1 MNSKKLIKSIAAWA
15 LLLLAL
21 LLPSVAYSQVEN
33 TAPQQ
38 FSLQAVV
45 RDAQGKLVPYSDL
58 NLQVDILS
66 GTTTGDVLYSEQ
78 QTVTTNSFGSFST
91 IVGAGNI
98 DWGNGPYS
106 MKVDISHP
114 NGTQLTATYQLI
126 SVPYA
131 LNVHVTDSLRGVSF
145 REKQVLSISHDTIFL
160 TGGSFVVLN
169 RFDGDYY
176 SLHSRP
182 TGNSHFANDAG
193 YLTGEVQT
201 ITRSGQIISLT
212 GGSSVT
218 LPLGFDGNYNHL
230 TNTPTALSQFTND
243 AGFMLVEQQVLSIS
257 HDTIFLT
264 GGSFVKIPRRA
275 EIQTLDSVTALGN
288 SAGNHQLKNLADP
301 TDPQD
306 ALTFHYLDSLLS
318 LLHLDSL
325 DQGSHTAI
333 TTAAC
338 DTFMWYG
345 SPYTTSGTYLYNY
358 ANILGFFSTDTLHL
372 TIRHGSHQSQT
383 IASIYPYVW
392 HGTVYNQSGHYQYSY
407 FNDQG
412 CPSVDTLHL
421 NITEAPQCYSNRP
434 AADTA
439 VLHACGKAFWYGHYY
454 HNSGTY
460 QQNLG
465 NIAANGCDS
474 VVYVQISIS
483 TAYKRDTAA
492 RTTTGITWRGNLYT
506 VTGDYFDTLSAV
518 NGCDSIFVLHLSV
531 GTQVGVGA
539 AKGLFSVAN
548 GLQVRFS
555 CGNLQFM
562 SSDNYWRF
570 APQQYEVLNNSCA
583 ASYNTVWSDLFGWAT
598 SGYHN
603 PADTLN
609 SQFNPWDHN
618 KTNLPAA
625 VAQYNLQGYGPS
637 TFMADTN
644 LTGTSRY
651 YDWGEYNI
659 ISNGGNEQDLWRVLT
674 RDEWNYLLD
683 GRPDGANLRGR
694 ATISGIPTLSGGTTS
709 VSGYVFLPD
718 DWVDLPT
725 VNFSR
730 SSYNY
735 FPLSQWSQLED
746 AGAVFLP
753 TGYYWSSTTSGN
765 GAAYCFA
772 FSSSQLMVAP
782 YNRSIESY
790 VRPVQDYTPG
800 SVDCNCTYYDTTIV
814 SSGPFSW
821 HGRTY
826 NETGDYIEAITNAA
840 GCDSII
846 SLSLIIEDPG
856 VLPAYFSVSDT
867 HQVRFSKGNL
877 QYKASNNVWRFG
889 HHQYDYRG
897 AGNNNRSAT
906 YTGWIDLFPWATS
919 GYHDSTDFNNIYYL
933 PYLNNTWR
941 DNGYGPS
948 SRMADWDLVN
958 TSAEY
963 DWGVHCPIANGGNT
977 PGQWRTLTNDEW
989 SYLIGQRPNYS
1000 SLRGWAT
1007 VNGVRGLV
1015 LLPDNW
1021 TLPAG
1026 VTFTAAG
1033 YHGNYLQNIYGVTQW
1048 AIMEAAGA
1056 VFFPTSGTSAEN
1068 TYSAYYWSSTSVRT
1082 GIFQTWHYNAHYMG
1096 WGYSVQSADPG
1107 YYLGYPG
1114 IGSEAKSYILF
1125 VRLVKD

>member
-1 MNSKKLIKSIAAWA
+1 M
-15 LLLLAL
+15 
-21 LLPSVAYSQVEN
+21 
-33 TAPQQ
+33 
-38 FSLQAVV
+38 QAVV

-58 NLQVDILS
+58 DLHIDILS
-66 GTTTGDVLYSEQ
+66 GTATGSVLYSEQ

-98 DWGNGPYS
+98 DWGNGFYS

-114 NGTQLTATYQLI
+114 NGIQLTATYQLI

-145 REKQVLSISHDTIFL
+145 REKQMLSISNDTIFL

-169 RFDGDYY
+169 RFDGDYN
-176 SLHSRP
+176 SLHNRP
-182 TGNSHFANDAG
+182 TGNSHLANNAG
-193 YLTGEVQT
+193 YLTGEAQALSIAGRT
-201 ITRSGQIISLT
+201 ISLT

-218 LPLGFDGNYNHL
+218 IPLGFDGNYNHL
-230 TNTPTALSQFTND
+230 TNTPTALSQFTNN

-264 GGSFVKIPRRA
+264 GGSYVKIPRRA

-288 SAGNHQLKNLADP
+288 SVGNHQLKNLADP

-306 ALTFHYLDSLLS
+306 ALTYHYLDSLLS

-345 SPYTTSGTYLYNY
+345 TPYTASGTYIHHYS
-358 ANILGFFSTDTLHL
+358 NILGFFSTDTLHL

-412 CPSVDTLHL
+412 CPSIDTLHL
-421 NITEAPQCYSNRP
+421 NITEAPHCYSNRA

-439 VLHACGKAFWYGHYY
+439 VLHACGKAFWRGNYY
-454 HNSGTY
+454 HSSGTY
-460 QQNLG
+460 QKNLG
-465 NIAANGCDS
+465 SIAANGCDS
-474 VVYVQISIS
+474 VVYVQIDIS

-506 VTGDYFDTLSAV
+506 VTGDYYDTLTAV

-583 ASYNTVWSDLFGWAT
+583 ASYNPTWSDLFGWAT
-598 SGYHN
+598 SGYHDA
-603 PADTLN
+603 ADTLN

-618 KTNLPAA
+618 KTNLPAV

-659 ISNGGNEQDLWRVLT
+659 ISNGGNEQNLWRTLT

-709 VSGYVFLPD
+709 VSGYIFLPD

-846 SLSLIIEDPG
+846 SLSLIIEDSG
-856 VLPAYFSVSDT
+856 VLPSYFSVSAT

-897 AGNNNRSAT
+897 ADNNNRSAT
-906 YTGWIDLFPWATS
+906 YTGWIDQFAWATS
-919 GYHDSTDFNNIYYL
+919 GYHDSTDFG
-933 PYLNNTWR
+933 NTSYQPWSS
-941 DNGYGPS
+941 GGGPS

-958 TSAEY
+958 TSAQY

-977 PGQWRTLTNDEW
+977 PGQWRTLTSDEW
-989 SYLIGQRPNYS
+989 MYLVNQRSNAS
-1000 SLRGWAT
+1000 ALKGWAT

-1021 TLPAG
+1021 TLPSG
-1026 VTFTAAG
+1026 VTFNAIYG
-1033 YHGNYLQNIYGVTQW
+1033 NGNYLQNIYGVTQW

-1056 VFFPTSGTSAEN
+1056 VFLPTSGTSAEN
-1068 TYSAYYWSSTSVRT
+1068 TYSATYWSSTSCRS
-1082 GIFQTWHYNAHYMG
+1082 GLFQSWSSSAFTLNWY
-1096 WGYSVQSADPG
+1096 YSTLSTDPG
-1107 YYLGYPG
+1107 YYIYSWFPQQ
-1114 IGSEAKSYILF
+1114 GSSGKENRLF

>member
-1 MNSKKLIKSIAAWA
+1 M
-15 LLLLAL
+15 
-21 LLPSVAYSQVEN
+21 
-33 TAPQQ
+33 
-38 FSLQAVV
+38 QAVV

-58 NLQVDILS
+58 DLHIDILS
-66 GTTTGDVLYSEQ
+66 GTATGSVLYSEQ

-98 DWGNGPYS
+98 DWGNGFYS

-114 NGTQLTATYQLI
+114 NGIQLTATYQLI

-145 REKQVLSISHDTIFL
+145 REKQMLSISNDTIFL

-169 RFDGDYY
+169 RFDGDYN
-176 SLHSRP
+176 SLHNRP
-182 TGNSHFANDAG
+182 TGNSHLANNAG
-193 YLTGEVQT
+193 YLTGEAQALSIAGRT
-201 ITRSGQIISLT
+201 ISLT

-218 LPLGFDGNYNHL
+218 IPLGFDGNYNHL
-230 TNTPTALSQFTND
+230 TNTPTALSQFTNN

-264 GGSFVKIPRRA
+264 GGSYVKIPRRA

-288 SAGNHQLKNLADP
+288 SVGNHQLKNLADP

-306 ALTFHYLDSLLS
+306 ALTYHYLDSLLS

-345 SPYTTSGTYLYNY
+345 TPYTASGTYIHHYS
-358 ANILGFFSTDTLHL
+358 NILGFFSTDTLHL

-412 CPSVDTLHL
+412 CPSIDTLHL
-421 NITEAPQCYSNRP
+421 NITEAPHCYSNRA

-439 VLHACGKAFWYGHYY
+439 VLHACGKAFWRGNYY
-454 HNSGTY
+454 HSSGTY
-460 QQNLG
+460 QKNLG
-465 NIAANGCDS
+465 SIAANGCDS
-474 VVYVQISIS
+474 VVYVQIDIS

-506 VTGDYFDTLSAV
+506 VTGDYYDTLTAV

-583 ASYNTVWSDLFGWAT
+583 ASYNPTWSDLFGWAT
-598 SGYHN
+598 SGYHDA
-603 PADTLN
+603 ADTLN

-618 KTNLPAA
+618 KTNLPAV

-659 ISNGGNEQDLWRVLT
+659 ISNGGNEQNLWRTLT

-709 VSGYVFLPD
+709 VSGYIFLPD

-846 SLSLIIEDPG
+846 SLSLIIEDSG
-856 VLPAYFSVSDT
+856 VLPSYFSVSAT

-897 AGNNNRSAT
+897 ADNNNRSAT
-906 YTGWIDLFPWATS
+906 YTGWIDQFAWATS
-919 GYHDSTDFNNIYYL
+919 GYHDSTDFG
-933 PYLNNTWR
+933 NTSYQPWSS
-941 DNGYGPS
+941 GGGPS

-958 TSAEY
+958 TSAQY

-977 PGQWRTLTNDEW
+977 PGQWRTLTSDEW
-989 SYLIGQRPNYS
+989 MYLVNQRSNAS
-1000 SLRGWAT
+1000 ALKGWAT

-1021 TLPAG
+1021 TLPSG
-1026 VTFTAAG
+1026 VTFNAIYG
-1033 YHGNYLQNIYGVTQW
+1033 NGNYLQNIYGVTQW

-1056 VFFPTSGTSAEN
+1056 VFLPTSGTSAEN
-1068 TYSAYYWSSTSVRT
+1068 TYSATYWSSTSCRS
-1082 GIFQTWHYNAHYMG
+1082 GLFQSWSSSAFTLNWY
-1096 WGYSVQSADPG
+1096 YSTLSTDPG
-1107 YYLGYPG
+1107 YYIYSWFPEQ
-1114 IGSEAKSYILF
+1114 GSSGKENRLF

>member
-1 MNSKKLIKSIAAWA
+1 M
-15 LLLLAL
+15 
-21 LLPSVAYSQVEN
+21 LLPSVVYCQVGN
-33 TAPQQ
+33 TTPQQ

-58 NLQVDILS
+58 DLHIDILS
-66 GTTTGDVLYSEQ
+66 GTATGSVLYSEQ

-98 DWGNGPYS
+98 DWGNGFYS

-114 NGTQLTATYQLI
+114 NGIQLTATYQLI

-145 REKQVLSISHDTIFL
+145 REKQMLSISNDTIFL

-169 RFDGDYY
+169 RFDGDYN
-176 SLHSRP
+176 SLHNRP
-182 TGNSHFANDAG
+182 TGNSHLANNAG
-193 YLTGEVQT
+193 YLTGEAQALSIAGRT
-201 ITRSGQIISLT
+201 ISLT

-218 LPLGFDGNYNHL
+218 IPLGFDGNYNHL
-230 TNTPTALSQFTND
+230 TNTPTALSQFTNN

-264 GGSFVKIPRRA
+264 GGSYVKIPRRA

-288 SAGNHQLKNLADP
+288 SVGNHQLKNLADP

-306 ALTFHYLDSLLS
+306 ALTYHYLDSLLS

-345 SPYTTSGTYLYNY
+345 TPYTASGTYIHHYS
-358 ANILGFFSTDTLHL
+358 NILGFFSTDTLHL

-412 CPSVDTLHL
+412 CPSIDTLHL
-421 NITEAPQCYSNRP
+421 NITEAPHCYSNRA

-439 VLHACGKAFWYGHYY
+439 VLHACGKAFWRGNYY
-454 HNSGTY
+454 HSSGTY
-460 QQNLG
+460 QKNLG
-465 NIAANGCDS
+465 SIAANGCDS
-474 VVYVQISIS
+474 VVYVQIDIS

-506 VTGDYFDTLSAV
+506 VTGDYYDTLTAV

-583 ASYNTVWSDLFGWAT
+583 ASYNPTWSDLFGWAT
-598 SGYHN
+598 SGYHDA
-603 PADTLN
+603 ADTLN

-618 KTNLPAA
+618 KTNLPAV

-659 ISNGGNEQDLWRVLT
+659 ISNGGNEQNLWRTLT

-709 VSGYVFLPD
+709 VSGYIFLPD

-846 SLSLIIEDPG
+846 SLSLIIEDSG
-856 VLPAYFSVSDT
+856 VLPSYFSVSAT

-897 AGNNNRSAT
+897 ADNNNRSAT
-906 YTGWIDLFPWATS
+906 YTGWIDQFAWATS
-919 GYHDSTDFNNIYYL
+919 GYHDSTDFG
-933 PYLNNTWR
+933 NTSYQPWSS
-941 DNGYGPS
+941 GGGPS

-958 TSAEY
+958 TSAQY

-977 PGQWRTLTNDEW
+977 PGQWRTLTSDEW
-989 SYLIGQRPNYS
+989 MYLVNQRSNAS
-1000 SLRGWAT
+1000 ALKGWAT

-1021 TLPAG
+1021 TLPSG
-1026 VTFTAAG
+1026 VTFNAIYG
-1033 YHGNYLQNIYGVTQW
+1033 NGNYLQNIYGVTQW

-1056 VFFPTSGTSAEN
+1056 VFLPTSGTSAEN
-1068 TYSAYYWSSTSVRT
+1068 TYSATYWSSTSCRS
-1082 GIFQTWHYNAHYMG
+1082 GLFQSWSSSAFTLNWY
-1096 WGYSVQSADPG
+1096 YSTLSTDPG
-1107 YYLGYPG
+1107 YYIYSWFPQQ
-1114 IGSEAKSYILF
+1114 GSSGKENRLF